1 MCCSAHGAIWYRAM
15 SVTVLLAVFSRKQR
29 SEAAF
34 FPFDQ
39 GPGWLQLEL
48 NLALLAGGL
57 LVLCVW
63 CCSPGHAMAS
73 CRRKE
78 CSHVQ
83 EKNPTFQSPHC
94 EQFYLNIDSK
104 QTWSLAQGGCSY
116 WCKSFR
122 GLAFTTTLRQRITG
136 STWKL
141 SKSLQLHHCLLAE
154 LRW

>member
-1 MCCSAHGAIWYRAM
+1 ML
-15 SVTVLLAVFSRKQR
+15 VTVLLAVSSRKQR

-39 GPGWLQLEL
+39 GQGWLQLEL

-104 QTWSLAQGGCSY
+104 QTWRLAQGG
-116 WCKSFR
+116 
-122 GLAFTTTLRQRITG
+122 
-136 STWKL
+136 
-141 SKSLQLHHCLLAE
+141 LQLLVQEFWRSGIYNHVETENNWEHLEAE
-154 LRW
+154 QVSPVTPLSSH